1 MSRSRSER
9 HSAQR
14 AYRRLP
20 VLVIALLLVLVPPTV
35 AWAGQINYASGTN
48 GVGGTFPT
56 SGEAVRSYN
65 QVWHQSGYYWWV
77 WYLHGSS
84 QTGLVYD
91 NANPTKYPGGS
102 GTIAYAKCSNQND
115 NSGVTWTCQTTTP

>member
-1 MSRSRSER
+1 MSSSRSER

-14 AYRRLP
+14 AFRRLP
-20 VLVIALLLVLVPPTV
+20 LLVIALLLMIVPPTV

-65 QVWHQSGYYWWV
+65 QVCTSRG
-77 WYLHGSS
+77 
-84 QTGLVYD
+84 T
-91 NANPTKYPGGS
+91 TGGS
-102 GTIAYAKCSNQND
+102 GTCTAPRRRGSC
-115 NSGVTWTCQTTTP
+115 TTTRTRRSTRVEAARSRTRSARTKTTTLA

>member
-1 MSRSRSER
+1 MSSSRSER

-14 AYRRLP
+14 AFRRLP
-20 VLVIALLLVLVPPTV
+20 LLVIALLLMIVPPTV

-91 NANPTKYPGGS
+91 NANPTKILFCPTTCAAAGADTGGKLEVAV
-102 GTIAYAKCSNQND
+102 GCKAPPPK
-115 NSGVTWTCQTTTP
+115 

>member
-1 MSRSRSER
+1 M
-9 HSAQR
+9 
-14 AYRRLP
+14 
-20 VLVIALLLVLVPPTV
+20 LVIALLLVIVPPAV

-56 SGEAVRSYN
+56 SGEALRSYN

-91 NANPTKYPGGS
+91 SSNPTKYPGGS
-102 GTIAYAKCSNQND
+102 STIAYAKCSNQDD

>member
-1 MSRSRSER
+1 MPSSRSER

-14 AYRRLP
+14 AFRRLP
-20 VLVIALLLVLVPPTV
+20 LLVIALLLMIVPPTV

-56 SGEAVRSYN
+56 SGEAIRSYN

-91 NANPTKYPGGS
+91 NTNPTNTRVQAARSRTRSARTK
-102 GTIAYAKCSNQND
+102 
-115 NSGVTWTCQTTTP
+115 TTTLA